1 MARMY
6 RWIGL
11 VALSFSLTGCV
22 AAEKYNALKLDRDRL
37 AEQLS
42 TAQNEASAARAQAD
56 SFKAQ
61 LDALLKN
68 GGDQQALV
76 NNLTQQLAALQNQYD
91 ELNKKYMDALGKA
104 PGQPVLPEDVDR
116 ELKDLAAQNPDIL
129 EYDPYRGLLKFKS
142 DVTFALGS
150 AELTAKAKSVIDR
163 VASILNSASVSHY
176 ELLVAGHTDSTRVVN
191 PRTIAAGHKDNWF
204 LSAHRA
210 ITVGSELMKEQ
221 VSPQRVGVLGYA
233 DQRPVASN
241 ATDAGRA
248 QNRRVEVLVLPK
260 VVRSHAAVGEVA
272 HKASKAPKAAAVKMN
287 KDVVPAEEAPADA
300 EGK

>member
-37 AEQLS
+37 AEQLG
-42 TAQNEASAARAQAD
+42 TAQNEASAARAAAD

-68 GGDQQALV
+68 GGDQQALAK
-76 NNLTQQLAALQNQYD
+76 NLSDQLAALQGQYD
-91 ELNKKYMDALGKA
+91 ELNKKYMDALGKV
-104 PGQPVLPEDVDR
+104 PGQPVLPPDVDR
-116 ELKDLAAQNPDIL
+116 DLKDLAAQNPDIL
-129 EYDPYRGLLKFKS
+129 EYDSSRGLLKFKS

-150 AELTAKAKSVIDR
+150 AELTPKAKEIIDR
-163 VASILNSASVSHY
+163 VATILNSASVSHY
-176 ELLVAGHTDSTRVVN
+176 ELLVAGHTCNTRVSN

-210 ITVGSELMKEQ
+210 ITVGAELMKNQ
-221 VSPQRVGVLGYA
+221 VSSQRIGVLGYA

-241 ATDAGRA
+241 ATTAGKA
-248 QNRRVEVLVLPK
+248 QNRRVEILVLPK
-260 VVRSHAAVGEVA
+260 VVRGNADGETARSA
-272 HKASKAPKAAAVKMN
+272 HKATVKSAAPKLN
-287 KDVVPAEEAPADA
+287 KDVAPVETPAATETN
-300 EGK
+300 